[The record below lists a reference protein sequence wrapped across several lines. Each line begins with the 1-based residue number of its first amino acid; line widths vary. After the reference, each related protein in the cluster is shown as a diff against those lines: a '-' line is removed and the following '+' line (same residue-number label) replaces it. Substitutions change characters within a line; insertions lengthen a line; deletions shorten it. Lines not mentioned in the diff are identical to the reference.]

1 MSDTKIN
8 FDPNKPMQVGGQA
21 VIEGVMMRAPGSVAT
36 AVRRANGE
44 IVIKKEEFYTLAEKK
59 KIFKTPIF
67 RGAIGLI
74 EIMILGVRTLNFS
87 ADIAMMDLEESK
99 TDSGKKKTTKPNRNS
114 NWKLA
119 LTVIGALAIGIA
131 LFFITPIFVA
141 TKLFHVEQEALA
153 FNLISGSVRL
163 LILLIYITAISFMK
177 DVQRVFQ
184 YHGAEHKVVFT
195 YEANSPLTIE
205 AARVFSRF
213 HPRCGTSFLLIV
225 MLASVFIF
233 SIFDALYIQYIGP
246 MNIFIRLLTHL
257 PLVPFVGG
265 VAYEFIRLSARKSN
279 TKIGKSLVAPG
290 LWLQKITT
298 KEPTDAQI
306 EVALAALK
314 AALALEE
321 PAALTVDKS

>member
-1 MSDTKIN
+1 MSNNKIN

-44 IVIKKEEFYTLAEKK
+44 IVIKKEEFYTLAEKN

-87 ADIAMMDLEESK
+87 ADIAMMDLEDTEAK
-99 TDSGKKKTTKPNRNS
+99 TGKKKNKKPSNNS
-114 NWKLA
+114 SWKLV

-131 LFFITPIFVA
+131 LFFVTPIFVA
-141 TKLFHVEQEALA
+141 TQLFQVEQEALL

-205 AARVFSRF
+205 AARIFSRF

-225 MLASVFIF
+225 MLASIFIF
-233 SIFDALYIQYIGP
+233 SIFDTLYIQYIGP

-279 TKIGKSLVAPG
+279 TTIGKALVTPG

-306 EVALAALK
+306 EVALKALK
-314 AALALEE
+314 ASLGIEDPVAVI
-321 PAALTVDKS
+321 VDKY